1 MHACIHRPSVFVPST
16 DVTDTDTRAL
26 VLFPIDLPQL
36 FLDQV
41 EFADVI
47 LLSKVPILLAREGER
62 EGHIRV
68 NKIKGLLAKLNP
80 NAGII
85 TCHEPHYADLDTAA
99 TLINTGLF
107 DMEAAQKTEAWE
119 KEMNAVHVPGEINS
133 DQSTRARTRMHGASG
148 MARSFRLRTPICNH

>member
-1 MHACIHRPSVFVPST
+1 M
-16 DVTDTDTRAL
+16 
-26 VLFPIDLPQL
+26 
-36 FLDQV
+36 